1 MRGQCASAPAIT
13 PTLSRP
19 AGEGATSFMRR
30 GWRAAQWT
38 TDMTPNASPATQ
50 SRALMLLLVGVTLA
64 FGWILLPFYGAVLW
78 AVIVAIVFAPLN
90 RWMLQRLRGRRNWAA
105 LGALVVIIV
114 LVILPLFVLAVS
126 LVREGTRL
134 VQRIQSGEFNIARV
148 FESVVAA
155 LPQPVVELLDRF
167 DLADL
172 GDVQRRLAESAGRV
186 GQYLATQV
194 LDVGQNT
201 LTFLVGLAV
210 MLYLAFFFLRDGHL
224 LARKVIHA
232 IPLQGDHKQQLFGK
246 FKTVIRAT
254 VKGNV
259 LVAVAQGT
267 LGGLAF
273 WVLGIH
279 GALLW
284 AAVMAILSLLPAVG
298 AGMVWVPA
306 AIYLLATGDTWQGIG
321 LVAYGVLV
329 IGLVDNVLRPVVV
342 GKETR
347 MPDYVILV
355 STIGGL
361 AIFGINGF
369 VIGPVIAA
377 MFIAVWDIFAPGRI
391 AAPDDAGPPPPSG
404 GGKPPG

>member
-1 MRGQCASAPAIT
+1 MT
-13 PTLSRP
+13 
-19 AGEGATSFMRR
+19 
-30 GWRAAQWT
+30 
-38 TDMTPNASPATQ
+38 TPNASPATQ
-50 SRALMLLLVGVTLA
+50 SRALVVLLVAVTLA
-64 FGWILLPFYGAVLW
+64 FGWILAPFYGAVLW
-78 AVIVAIVFAPLN
+78 AVILAIVFAPLN
-90 RWMLQRLRGRRNWAA
+90 RWMLERLRGRRNWAA
-105 LGALVVIIV
+105 LGALAVIV
-114 LVILPLFVLAVS
+114 LLVILPLFVLSVS
-126 LVREGTRL
+126 LVREGTSVVR
-134 VQRIQSGEFNIARV
+134 RIQSGELNFARA

-155 LPQPVVELLDRF
+155 LPTPVVELLDRYG
-167 DLADL
+167 LADL
-172 GDVQRRLAESAGRV
+172 SDVQRRVADEAGRV

-194 LDVGQNT
+194 LDVGQDT
-201 LTFLVGLAV
+201 LTFLVGLAI
-210 MLYLAFFFLRDGHL
+210 MLYLAFFFLRDGHV

-232 IPLQGDHKQQLFGK
+232 IPLQAEHKQQLFGK

-284 AAVMAILSLLPAVG
+284 AVVMAILSLLPAVG
-298 AGMVWVPA
+298 AGLVWAPA
-306 AIYLLATGDTWQGIG
+306 AIYLVATGETWQGVG
-321 LVAYGVLV
+321 LAAYGVLV

-347 MPDYVILV
+347 MPDYVVLV

-377 MFIAVWDIFAPGRI
+377 MFIAVWDIFAPDRPVHHG
-391 AAPDDAGPPPPSG
+391 DGPAG
-404 GGKPPG
+404 GGGTHHR

>member
-1 MRGQCASAPAIT
+1 
-13 PTLSRP
+13 
-19 AGEGATSFMRR
+19 
-30 GWRAAQWT
+30 
-38 TDMTPNASPATQ
+38 MTPNASPATQ
-50 SRALMLLLVGVTLA
+50 SRALMLLLVAVTLA
-64 FGWILLPFYGAVLW
+64 FGWILAPFYGAVLW

-114 LVILPLFVLAVS
+114 LVILPLFVLAAS

-134 VQRIQSGEFNIARV
+134 VQRIQSGEFNVARV

-155 LPQPVVELLDRF
+155 LPRPVVELLDRF

-186 GQYLATQV
+186 SQYLATQV

-298 AGMVWVPA
+298 AGLVWVPA

-321 LVAYGVLV
+321 LVAYGVFV

-391 AAPDDAGPPPPSG
+391 AAPDDAGPPPSG

>member
-1 MRGQCASAPAIT
+1 MTAPH
-13 PTLSRP
+13 
-19 AGEGATSFMRR
+19 
-30 GWRAAQWT
+30 
-38 TDMTPNASPATQ
+38 TPNTSSATQ
-50 SRALMLLLVGVTLA
+50 SRVLVLLLVAVTLL
-64 FGWILLPFYGAVLW
+64 FGWILAPFYGAVLW
-78 AVIVAIVFAPLN
+78 AVILAIVFAPLN
-90 RWMLQRLRGRRNWAA
+90 RWMLVRLRGRRNAAALAA
-105 LGALVVIIV
+105 LGVIIL
-114 LVILPLFVLAVS
+114 LVILPLMVLAAS
-126 LVREGTRL
+126 LVREGTSVVR
-134 VQRIQSGEFNIARV
+134 RIQSGDLNVARA

-155 LPQPVVELLDRF
+155 LPAPVVELLDRYG
-167 DLADL
+167 LADIS
-172 GDVQRRLAESAGRV
+172 DVQQRISDEAGRV

-194 LDVGQNT
+194 LSVGQDT
-201 LTFLVGLAV
+201 LAFLVGLAV
-210 MLYLAFFFLRDGHL
+210 MLYLAFFFLRDGHVL
-224 LARKVIHA
+224 SRKVIHA
-232 IPLQGDHKQQLFGK
+232 IPLQSEHKQALFGK

-284 AAVMAILSLLPAVG
+284 AVVMAILSLLPAVG
-298 AGMVWVPA
+298 AGLVWAPA
-306 AIYLLATGDTWQGIG
+306 AIYLVATGEVWPGIG
-321 LVAYGVLV
+321 LIVYGVVV

-347 MPDYVILV
+347 MPDYVVLV

-377 MFIAVWDIFAPGRI
+377 MFIAVWDIFAPDRVVHHADG
-391 AAPDDAGPPPPSG
+391 DGPAG
-404 GGKPPG
+404 GGTHRR